1 MSPAWIAI
9 ACVHGLGI
17 AIAAAAA
24 LYAWAALLATHKRLP
39 APPMSSQAPSGPA
52 AVSVLKPLH
61 GADPRLY
68 ENLRSFCLQEHP
80 DYQLVFGV
88 RDPEDPAIA
97 VVRRLQAEFSRLPI
111 ALVVD
116 PRTHGRNPKVS
127 NLINML
133 PRARHDVLVISDSDV
148 SVPTD
153 YLARVTAPLADP
165 GTGIVTCLYR
175 GVPGRGIWS
184 RFGRLFV
191 DDWFIPSV
199 RLAYAFNWTR
209 FAFGSTIAVRRA
221 VLQDIGG
228 FAALR
233 DTLADDFWLGELTRQ
248 RRLRTVVSDLVIGTQ
263 IGETQLSSL
272 WAHELR
278 WLRTIRAIAPSG
290 FVMLWV
296 CFTLPILLVGVAL
309 APGPVTLGLLLFGL
323 AARILLHFAQRRGL
337 PEPPPRWDVVSIL
350 PRDTLSLFEWVAAL
364 SGWRVTWRGQV
375 LDARATTTLC
385 AGGWVRKR
393 K

>member
-24 LYAWAALLATHKRLP
+24 LYAWAALLATLKRLP
-39 APPMSSQAPSGPA
+39 APALAAARSAPR

-61 GADPRLY
+61 GADPNLY
-68 ENLRSFCLQEHP
+68 ENLRSFCVQGHP

-97 VVRRLQAEFSRLPI
+97 VVRRLQAEFPDLPMT
-111 ALVVD
+111 LVVD
-116 PRTHGRNPKVS
+116 PRAHGRNPKMS

-133 PRARHDVLVISDSDV
+133 PSAQHDVLVISDSDV

-153 YLARVTAPLADP
+153 YLARVAAPLADP
-165 GTGIVTCLYR
+165 GTGIVTCIYR
-175 GVPGRGIWS
+175 GIAGRGMWS

-199 RLAYAFNWTR
+199 RLAYAFKWAG
-209 FAFGSTIAVRRA
+209 FALGATIAVRRS

-228 FAALR
+228 FEALR

-248 RRLRTVVSDLVIGTQ
+248 RQLRTVVSDVVIGTR
-263 IGETQLSSL
+263 IGETRLPAL

-296 CFTLPILLVGVAL
+296 CFTLPVLLLGVAL
-309 APGPVTLGLLLFGL
+309 APGAVTVGLLLFGL
-323 AARILLHFAQRRGL
+323 VARTLLHFAQRRGL
-337 PEPPPRWDVVSIL
+337 PEPPPLWDVFSIL
-350 PRDTLSLFEWVAAL
+350 PRDTLSLLEWVAAL
-364 SGWRVTWRGQV
+364 TGWRVTWRGQV